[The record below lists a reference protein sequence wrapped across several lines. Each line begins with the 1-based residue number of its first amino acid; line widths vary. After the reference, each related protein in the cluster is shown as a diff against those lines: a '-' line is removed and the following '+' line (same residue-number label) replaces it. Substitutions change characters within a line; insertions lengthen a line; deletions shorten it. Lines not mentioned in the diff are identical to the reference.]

1 MKTKTLMLKE
11 SSGQLMVTPQV
22 YKCYSNKEYKVYRTF
37 GDEPSYVVI
46 RKSDSKCGIFKEYPM
61 HTQGLDLEFI
71 SSF

>member
-22 YKCYSNKEYKVYRTF
+22 YKCYSNEEYKVYKTF

-46 RKSDSKCGIFKEYPM
+46 RKSDDKCGIFTEYPM
-61 HTQGLDLEFI
+61 KAHGFDLEFI